1 MVKETIGE
9 ENTNGLKKLFAS
21 RVGKRSDK
29 PLEKL
34 FASRVG
40 KRSILK
46 NELEKRMKS
55 MSGVEKRKYLC
66 FLYSKFLTF

>member
-1 MVKETIGE
+1 MVKETIEE

-40 KRSILK
+40 KRSILA
-46 NELEKRMKS
+46 NELKKRMKS
-55 MSGVEKRKYLC
+55 MPGVKKRKYLC
-66 FLYSKFLTF
+66 FLYSKFLMG